1 MRIVSITLFFSLL
14 CPPLFGDS
22 QPVGRHIGYLIGE
35 YFSDSAISLDAI
47 ITGIRAFRSEP
58 HLNESR
64 NMHSYF
70 SLALIIISCASVLFI
85 LYIAIMQP
93 YYL

>member
-1 MRIVSITLFFSLL
+1 MRRVILILLMLIQILFFINYSINDGIIFYNIYIWFTLAAL
-14 CPPLFGDS
+14 
-22 QPVGRHIGYLIGE
+22 
-35 YFSDSAISLDAI
+35 AI

-70 SLALIIISCASVLFI
+70 SLALMIISCASVLFI

>member
-1 MRIVSITLFFSLL
+1 MRRVILILLMLIQILFF
-14 CPPLFGDS
+14 
-22 QPVGRHIGYLIGE
+22 IN
-35 YFSDSAISLDAI
+35 FSINDGIIFYNIYIWFTLAALAI

>member
-1 MRIVSITLFFSLL
+1 MRRVILILLMLIQILFFINYTINDGIIFYNIYIWFTLAAL
-14 CPPLFGDS
+14 
-22 QPVGRHIGYLIGE
+22 
-35 YFSDSAISLDAI
+35 AI

-70 SLALIIISCASVLFI
+70 SLALIIVSCTSVLFI

>member
-1 MRIVSITLFFSLL
+1 MRRVILILLMLIQILFFINYSINDGIIFYNIYIWFTLAAL
-14 CPPLFGDS
+14 
-22 QPVGRHIGYLIGE
+22 
-35 YFSDSAISLDAI
+35 AI
-47 ITGIRAFRSEP
+47 ITGIRAFQSEP

>member
-1 MRIVSITLFFSLL
+1 MRRVILILLMLIQILFFINYSINDGIIFYNIYIWFTLAAL
-14 CPPLFGDS
+14 
-22 QPVGRHIGYLIGE
+22 
-35 YFSDSAISLDAI
+35 AIV
-47 ITGIRAFRSEP
+47 TGIRAFRSEP

>member
-1 MRIVSITLFFSLL
+1 MRRVILILLMLIQILFFINYTINDGIIFYNIYIWFTIAAL
-14 CPPLFGDS
+14 
-22 QPVGRHIGYLIGE
+22 
-35 YFSDSAISLDAI
+35 AI
-47 ITGIRAFRSEP
+47 IVGVRAFRSEP

-64 NMHSYF
+64 HMHSYF
-70 SLALIIISCASVLFI
+70 SLALIIVSCASVLFI

>member
-1 MRIVSITLFFSLL
+1 MRRVILILLMLIQILFFINYSINDGIIFYNIYIWFTLAAL
-14 CPPLFGDS
+14 
-22 QPVGRHIGYLIGE
+22 
-35 YFSDSAISLDAI
+35 AI